1 MSLLIVRLVVFVLLF
16 WAGFRIWQYWQAK
29 QQLLGEKSSSQ
40 NNDGSEI
47 MVRCEK
53 CQIHLPQGN
62 AIKAGEYYFC
72 CQEHQE
78 SFEKE

>member
-16 WAGFRIWQYWQAK
+16 WVGFRIWQYWQTHQIESK
-29 QQLLGEKSSSQ
+29 
-40 NNDGSEI
+40 NNQINKNEDGSET

-72 CQEHQE
+72 CQEHQA